1 MSRTLVLVGIG
12 AVAVGLLMGYGASEW
27 KSKNFEG
34 RQGRMEGVSRM
45 NDSGD
50 RDGKKMMREGKD
62 SQSMGKREGMGM
74 GDGNGTG
81 SGSRNGMGMGNREN
95 CLSDECLAIEN
106 LNYPAGK
113 LSEDAVEAL
122 ERAIDDEYKALATY
136 DVFVSELGS
145 VRPFSMIRRAEEQ
158 HISSLK
164 ALFDKYGLDIP
175 VNMWVGK
182 VSAPE
187 NLQVACQGG
196 VVAEKANVD
205 LYENTL
211 LPAVKSYP
219 DITRVFQNLM
229 DASKNRHLPAFERCD

>member
-45 NDSGD
+45 NDSSD

-74 GDGNGTG
+74 RDSNGTG
-81 SGSRNGMGMGNREN
+81 NGSRNGMGMGNREN
-95 CLSDECLAIEN
+95 CLSDECLTVEN
-106 LNYPAGK
+106 LNYPVGT

-136 DVFVSELGS
+136 DVFVSKLGS

-182 VSAPE
+182 VSAPA